1 MLKTGEWS
9 ADAYIGKY
17 ENRLCNEGFLR
28 GSARPITAPY
38 IDEGNAVGRDQV
50 S

>member
-17 ENRLCNEGFLR
+17 ENRLCSEGFYEVAHGLQLL
-28 GSARPITAPY
+28 PLH
-38 IDEGNAVGRDQV
+38 
-50 S
+50 